1 MCALIRFFIV
11 FTSLLFIGC
20 ASEPER
26 PLAPVRAAPASSPL
40 INYALSLQG
49 TPYHYGKDNPD
60 EGFDCS
66 GFVKHVYQHEGIA
79 IPRTVQG
86 MVEKLTP
93 VPKNKLHSGDLV
105 FFNINGDTISH
116 VGIYLNNAKFI
127 HAPSQRTGKVLISNL
142 NSDYWRNRF
151 CEVRRP

>member
-1 MCALIRFFIV
+1 MRLYIV
-11 FTSLLFIGC
+11 IAIIYSHLLLLGC

-26 PLAPVRAAPASSPL
+26 PISVPRTTQKSQL
-40 INYALSLQG
+40 IDYALSLQG

-66 GFVKHVYQHEGIA
+66 GFVKHVYQHQGVE

-86 MVEKLTP
+86 MIENLTP
-93 VPKNKLHSGDLV
+93 VPKNKLHAGDLV

-116 VGIYLNNAKFI
+116 VGIYLNNARFI

-142 NSDYWRNRF
+142 NSDYWNSRF

>member
-1 MCALIRFFIV
+1 MRLYIV
-11 FTSLLFIGC
+11 IAIIYSHLLLSGC

-26 PLAPVRAAPASSPL
+26 PMSAPRTTQKSQL
-40 INYALSLQG
+40 IDYALSLQG
-49 TPYHYGKDNPD
+49 IPYHYGKDNPD

-66 GFVKHVYQHEGIA
+66 GFVKHVYQHEGVE

-86 MVEKLTP
+86 MVENLTP
-93 VPKNKLHSGDLV
+93 VPKNKLHAGDLV

-116 VGIYLNNAKFI
+116 VGIYLNNARFI

-142 NSDYWRNRF
+142 NSDYWNSRF